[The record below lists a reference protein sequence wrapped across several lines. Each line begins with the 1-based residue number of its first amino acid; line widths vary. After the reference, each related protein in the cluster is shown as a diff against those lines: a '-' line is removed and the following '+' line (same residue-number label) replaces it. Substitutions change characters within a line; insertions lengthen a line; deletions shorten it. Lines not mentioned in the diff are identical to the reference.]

1 MSRLLVVGDVV
12 DDVLVRPLRTTAVA
26 SDTEAQ
32 IERHAGGSA
41 ANVAAWMGSA
51 GVGVSFVG
59 RAGADDVRRH
69 ADALAA
75 FGVHARIVPDP
86 QARTAAIVLLVDP
99 SGERTMYVD
108 RGANASLVAADVEEA
123 RWNGVSWL
131 HLTGYSF
138 FCPDTR
144 ATATELLRDAKRRGV
159 RVSVDPSSAGF
170 LARCDGDFLGW
181 TAGAD
186 LLVPNV
192 DEARVLTGSDDPV
205 AAAEALLAYVPEV
218 VITRGADGVLW
229 RARGADVLQ
238 RAADPVTVVDTTGAG
253 DAFCAGLLAARSQG
267 EDVQEQLVRG
277 AGLAARCVSRLGARP
292 TRGMPAPGVDRT
304 SQLP

>member
-12 DDVLVRPLRTTAVA
+12 DDVLVRPLGTTAVA

-32 IERHAGGSA
+32 IEQHPGGSA

-51 GVGVSFVG
+51 GAEVSFVG
-59 RAGADDVRRH
+59 RTGADDVRRH

-75 FGVHARIVPDP
+75 FGVDARIVPDP
-86 QARTAAIVLLVDP
+86 QGRTAAIVMLVDP

-144 ATATELLRDAKRRGV
+144 AAATELLLDAKRRGV

-170 LARCDGDFLGW
+170 LSRCAGDFLAW

-192 DEARVLTGSDDPV
+192 DEARVLTGTDDPV

-238 RAADPVTVVDTTGAG
+238 RAANPVTVVDTTGAG
-253 DAFCAGLLAARSQG
+253 DAFCAGLLAARSHG
-267 EDVQEQLVRG
+267 DEVQQQLVVG

-292 TRGMPAPGVDRT
+292 T
-304 SQLP
+304 